1 MRRFLIVATT
11 CIQLAQAEEYVLPPE
26 DIGVVGQT
34 ETEQAAHED
43 TLSDIARRHGLGFD
57 QIVKANPNVDPWLP
71 GTGTIITLPKRHVL
85 PDAPREGI
93 VINVPEMRLFYY
105 PKPKAGELP
114 KLLTYPV
121 SIGRLDWKTPLGLTT
136 VAAKVTNPTWT
147 PPETIRR
154 EHAAQ
159 GEILPAVVPAGPDNP
174 LGQYALRLGV
184 RGYLIHGTDKAWGI
198 GMRVTH
204 GCMRLYP
211 ENIETLFK
219 EVSVGTPVRLVSQPF
234 KVGWLSG
241 ILYLQVFQPLEEEE
255 QTLVEQNTH
264 IRLLAKAVEGR
275 PRGSYQ
281 IDGEAIRRTV
291 ANKMGLPI
299 PVGREILAD

>member
-1 MRRFLIVATT
+1 MRRILIVAFV
-11 CIQLAQAEEYVLPPE
+11 CIQLAKAEEYVLPPE

-93 VINVPEMRLFYY
+93 VINLPEMRIFYY

-114 KLLTYPV
+114 KLITYPV

-154 EHAAQ
+154 EHAEQ

-211 ENIETLFK
+211 ENIEALFK

-234 KVGWLSG
+234 KVGWLAG

-255 QTLVEQNTH
+255 QTLIEQNAAV
-264 IRLLAKAVEGR
+264 RLLTKAVEGR

-281 IDGEAIRRTV
+281 IDGEAVRRTIV
-291 ANKMGLPI
+291 SRMGLPI
-299 PVGREILAD
+299 PVGREVLAD